1 MPGLIKKPSLEEREN
16 YQKFKIRNKANDLQS
31 VIDLDEGEEPQTE
44 ARFSMAREGALRRGL
59 GMKKIDDFDA
69 HEIKRPKGW

>member
-1 MPGLIKKPSLEEREN
+1 MGSYGIKSSEREN
-16 YQKFKIRNKANDLQS
+16 YQKFKTRNKANDLKS
-31 VIDLDEGEEPQTE
+31 IIDLDAGEDPQVE

-59 GMKKIDDFDA
+59 GQKKIEDFNV